1 MIKDTYQ
8 GIPRLV
14 AEDGKVLTD
23 GVAFCS
29 EVYLTEHNVEENWQ
43 EVDFSSIP
51 APQDYTY
58 NELYNAYMILLG
70 GN

>member
-14 AEDGKVLTD
+14 ADDGKVLTD
-23 GVAFCS
+23 GVAFCK

-43 EVDFSSIP
+43 EVDFTNIPIKEDYSYSELRQAVSIMVG
-51 APQDYTY
+51 
-58 NELYNAYMILLG
+58 EE
-70 GN
+70 